1 MKLIN
6 LRLKFVVA
14 DYQGEKTLIHDRIL
28 LKEMTFRGVTIP
40 YALRDEY
47 GGKSAV
53 RIGDKEFQ
61 KAFKELYFS
70 QVFNPQNYRWVESS
84 GSKV

>member
-28 LKEMTFRGVTIP
+28 LKEMMFRGVIIP
-40 YALRDEY
+40 LALRIEY

-61 KAFKELYFS
+61 RAFKEVYFA
-70 QVFNPQNYRWVESS
+70 QVFNPNNYRWE
-84 GSKV
+84 K

>member
-28 LKEMTFRGVTIP
+28 LKEMTFRGVMIP
-40 YALRDEY
+40 PALRGEY
-47 GGKSAV
+47 GGKSVV

-61 KAFKELYFS
+61 KAFKEFYFP
-70 QVFNPQNYRWVESS
+70 QVFNPNNYSWTE
-84 GSKV
+84 